1 MSATQTHFLMV
12 TQQEV
17 DHTMANINAMQVATY
32 HQANFCGVW
41 VTVKLGLEILRTMI
55 PGVGPVIIG
64 TLLALGNIMVNRQGY
79 TAVLAGETNATSMGK
94 GS

>member
-1 MSATQTHFLMV
+1 MV

-17 DHTMANINAMQVATY
+17 DHTMANINAMQVATD
-32 HQANFCGVW
+32 HQAKFCGVW
-41 VTVKLGLEILRTMI
+41 VTVKPGLEILRTII

-64 TLLALGNIMVNRQGY
+64 TLLALGNGMANRLGC
-79 TAVLAGETNATSMGK
+79 TAALAGGTNATSAGT